1 MDYASGQ
8 VTEYAS
14 GKLLASVSD
23 GVGLLTFNQ
32 PERRNAISVAM
43 WDGLAAILDGW
54 DSDPAVRAAV
64 MTGAG
69 DKAFV
74 SGADISEFGERRGT
88 AAAQREYDAM
98 TRRGWEAM
106 ARFSKPLIARI
117 QGFCLGGGLGIAM
130 QADLRVAG
138 EGSSFGI
145 PAARLGI
152 VYGLGMTRRLVSL
165 VGPSQAKLLLMTGE
179 RITAA
184 EALRIGL
191 VDRVVPAAELAGAV
205 DALAR
210 GIAGN
215 APLSVRGN
223 KLVVEQV
230 LRDEGA
236 RDVAAI
242 DAAVAACFD
251 SADYRE
257 GRTAFMEKRQPAFRG
272 E

>member
-1 MDYASGQ
+1 MDH
-8 VTEYAS
+8 AS
-14 GKLLASVSD
+14 GKLLASVTD
-23 GVGLLTFNQ
+23 GVGLVTFNQ
-32 PERRNAISVAM
+32 PERRNAMSVAM

-54 DSDPAVRAAV
+54 DADPAVRVAV

-69 DKAFV
+69 SKAFV
-74 SGADISEFGERRGT
+74 SGADISEFGERRGS
-88 AAAQREYDAM
+88 AAAQREYNAL
-98 TRRGWEAM
+98 TRRGWDAL
-106 ARFSKPLIARI
+106 AGFGKPLVTRI
-117 QGFCLGGGLGIAM
+117 EGFCLGGGLGIAM
-130 QADLRVAG
+130 AVDLRVAA

-152 VYGLGMTRRLVSL
+152 VYGFGMTRRLVSL
-165 VGPSQAKLLLMTGE
+165 VGPAQAKLLLLTGE
-179 RITAA
+179 RIPAA

-191 VDRVVPAAELAGAV
+191 VDRVAPAADLAAAV
-205 DALAR
+205 DELAR

-215 APLSVRGN
+215 APLSVCGN

-230 LRDEGA
+230 LRDAGA
-236 RDVAAI
+236 RDMAAV

-257 GRTAFMEKRQPAFRG
+257 GRTAFMEKRPPVFHG

>member
-1 MDYASGQ
+1 MNHLSGQ
-8 VTEYAS
+8 VTEYAA

-54 DSDPAVRAAV
+54 GRDPAVRAAV

-88 AAAQREYDAM
+88 AAAQREYDAQ

-106 ARFSKPLIARI
+106 ARFSKPLVARI

-152 VYGLGMTRRLVSL
+152 VPTLIRWGALGCVRYHRPLLPLATRIRTTPTGRLIRKTL
-165 VGPSQAKLLLMTGE
+165 NTLGCLRTRAPSG
-179 RITAA
+179 
-184 EALRIGL
+184 
-191 VDRVVPAAELAGAV
+191 
-205 DALAR
+205 
-210 GIAGN
+210 
-215 APLSVRGN
+215 S
-223 KLVVEQV
+223 
-230 LRDEGA
+230 
-236 RDVAAI
+236 
-242 DAAVAACFD
+242 
-251 SADYRE
+251 RE
-257 GRTAFMEKRQPAFRG
+257 GIWG
-272 E
+272 ETRCGLLV

>member
-1 MDYASGQ
+1 MDH
-8 VTEYAS
+8 AS
-14 GKLLASVSD
+14 GKLLASVAD
-23 GVGLLTFNQ
+23 GVGLVTFNQ
-32 PERRNAISVAM
+32 PERRNAMSVAM

-54 DSDPAVRAAV
+54 DRDLAVRVAV

-74 SGADISEFGERRGT
+74 SGADISEFGERRGS
-88 AAAQREYDAM
+88 AAAQREYDAL
-98 TRRGWEAM
+98 TRRGTDAL
-106 ARFSKPLIARI
+106 ARFAKPLVARI

-130 QADLRVAG
+130 AADLRVAA

-152 VYGLGMTRRLVSL
+152 VYGFGMTRRLVSL
-165 VGPSQAKLLLMTGE
+165 VGPAQAKLLLLTGE
-179 RITAA
+179 RIPTA

-191 VDRVVPAAELAGAV
+191 VDRVVPASELAAAV

-210 GIAGN
+210 SIAGN
-215 APLSVRGN
+215 APLSVCGN
-223 KLVVEQV
+223 KLVIEQA
-230 LRDEGA
+230 LRDPGA
-236 RDVAAI
+236 RDMAAV

-257 GRTAFMEKRQPAFRG
+257 GRTAFMEKRRPVFRG

>member
-1 MDYASGQ
+1 MEHASQEHAG
-8 VTEYAS
+8 
-14 GKLLASVSD
+14 GKLLASVAD

-32 PERRNAISVAM
+32 PERRNAMSVAM
-43 WDGLAAILDGW
+43 WDGLAAILDAW
-54 DSDPAVRAAV
+54 DGDPAVRAAV

-69 DKAFV
+69 GKAFV
-74 SGADISEFGERRGT
+74 SGADISEFGERRGS
-88 AAAQREYDAM
+88 AAAQREYDAL
-98 TRRGWEAM
+98 TRRGTDAL
-106 ARFSKPLIARI
+106 ARFGKPLIARI
-117 QGFCLGGGLGIAM
+117 RGFCLGGGLGIAM
-130 QADLRVAG
+130 QADLRVAA
-138 EGSSFGI
+138 EGALFGI

-152 VYGLGMTRRLVSL
+152 VYGFGMTRRLVSL
-165 VGPSQAKLLLMTGE
+165 VGPSQAKLLLMGGG
-179 RITAA
+179 RIGAA

-191 VDRVVPAAELAGAV
+191 VDRVVPEAEL
-205 DALAR
+205 DAAADGLAR
-210 GIAGN
+210 GIAAN

-236 RDVAAI
+236 RDMDAV

-257 GRTAFMEKRQPAFRG
+257 GRTAFMEKRPPAFRG

>member
-1 MDYASGQ
+1 MDH
-8 VTEYAS
+8 AS
-14 GKLLASVSD
+14 GKLLASVAD
-23 GVGLLTFNQ
+23 GVGLVTFNQ
-32 PERRNAISVAM
+32 PERRNAMSVAM

-54 DSDPAVRAAV
+54 DSDPAVRVAV

-69 DKAFV
+69 GKAFV
-74 SGADISEFGERRGT
+74 SGADISEFGERRGS
-88 AAAQREYDAM
+88 AAAQREYDAL
-98 TRRGWEAM
+98 TRRGTDAL
-106 ARFSKPLIARI
+106 ARFAKPLVARI

-130 QADLRVAG
+130 AADLRVAA

-152 VYGLGMTRRLVSL
+152 IYGFGMTRRLVSL
-165 VGPSQAKLLLMTGE
+165 VGPAQAKLLLLTGE
-179 RITAA
+179 RIPTA

-191 VDRVVPAAELAGAV
+191 VDRVVPASELAAAV

-210 GIAGN
+210 SIAGN
-215 APLSVRGN
+215 APLSVCGN
-223 KLVVEQV
+223 KLVIEQA
-230 LRDEGA
+230 LRDPGA
-236 RDVAAI
+236 RDMAAV

-257 GRTAFMEKRQPAFRG
+257 GRTAFMEKRRPVFRG

>member
-1 MDYASGQ
+1 MNH
-8 VTEYAS
+8 AS
-14 GKLLASVSD
+14 GKLLASVAD
-23 GVGLLTFNQ
+23 GVGLVTFNQ
-32 PERRNAISVAM
+32 PERRNAMSVAM

-54 DSDPAVRAAV
+54 DRDPAVRVAV
-64 MTGAG
+64 LTGAG

-74 SGADISEFGERRGT
+74 SGADISEFGERRGS
-88 AAAQREYDAM
+88 ASAQREYDAL
-98 TRRGWEAM
+98 TRRGTDAL
-106 ARFSKPLIARI
+106 ARFAKPLIARI

-130 QADLRVAG
+130 AADLRVAA
-138 EGSSFGI
+138 EGSSFGV

-165 VGPSQAKLLLMTGE
+165 VGPGQAKLLLLTGE
-179 RITAA
+179 RIPAA

-191 VDRVVPAAELAGAV
+191 VDRLVPAADLAAAV

-215 APLSVRGN
+215 APLSVCGN
-223 KLVVEQV
+223 KLVVDQV
-230 LRDEGA
+230 PLDAGA
-236 RDVAAI
+236 RDMAAV

-257 GRTAFMEKRQPAFRG
+257 GRTAFMEKRRPVFLG
-272 E
+272 K